1 MYTDFQPEFFP
12 DQEKKTYS
20 LECHSRNGGCN
31 HFHQT
36 QPDLTRTVV
45 VVPSCYEYPFTN
57 DQNSYSLTRSC
68 SEHHYDVPHHNG
80 GGGGSST
87 VTAATIAPPVPS
99 ILPDSPIALSSS
111 PESSHSLTSYTCS
124 SECDEWKMCKWVNER
139 LKWSVFFLIA
149 GKSQSDSSGAACHC
163 KDYLWMKETT
173 VSSAG
178 CRLES
183 KEYGLSLTIPEGAV
197 TKSQKEPVLFALL
210 QDEYKPIL
218 SGNYVYI

>member
-1 MYTDFQPEFFP
+1 MQSLEHTLRLQYTFLCNRISNNKKIDMVRLLTYVILCIEFQPEFFP

-57 DQNSYSLTRSC
+57 DQNAYSLTRSC

-80 GGGGSST
+80 GGGSST
-87 VTAATIAPPVPS
+87 VTTATMAPPVPS
-99 ILPDSPIALSSS
+99 VAPDSPNALSSS

-124 SECDEWKMCKWVNER
+124 SKYCY
-139 LKWSVFFLIA
+139 A
-149 GKSQSDSSGAACHC
+149 
-163 KDYLWMKETT
+163 
-173 VSSAG
+173 
-178 CRLES
+178 
-183 KEYGLSLTIPEGAV
+183 IP
-197 TKSQKEPVLFALL
+197 THHDQQP
-210 QDEYKPIL
+210 
-218 SGNYVYI
+218 

>member
-1 MYTDFQPEFFP
+1 MRIINYSCSQVYIFNSHSSSISYMLMLYRINRFRTDFQPEFFP

-31 HFHQT
+31 HFQQT

-57 DQNSYSLTRSC
+57 DQNAYSLTRSC

-87 VTAATIAPPVPS
+87 VTTAIMAPPVPS
-99 ILPDSPIALSSS
+99 VAPDSPNALTSS

-124 SECDEWKMCKWVNER
+124 SE
-139 LKWSVFFLIA
+139 
-149 GKSQSDSSGAACHC
+149 
-163 KDYLWMKETT
+163 
-173 VSSAG
+173 
-178 CRLES
+178 
-183 KEYGLSLTIPEGAV
+183 
-197 TKSQKEPVLFALL
+197 
-210 QDEYKPIL
+210 
-218 SGNYVYI
+218 